1 MDISKEIF
9 DFVNRIKFPLADPM
23 DSGIALISSQIP
35 TTIDLEKTTLPT
47 QDQLIK
53 NRLRGICRKVRR
65 MSTFAVGAIINLI
78 VTMMPDNL
86 SYVNVGVWNGFS
98 LLSGMAGNPNKKCI
112 GIDNFSQFGSP
123 KSEFLL
129 NFDKEKSNK
138 HLFYEMDY
146 VDYFNE
152 KHTDEIGFYF
162 YDGQHSRE
170 NQFKGLKIAEP
181 YLAKGG
187 IIMVDDVNVKKVLD
201 GTNDFLRDSR
211 YKYNLVVQ
219 KNTSHNCHPTFWN
232 GILLMRRA
240 S

>member
-1 MDISKEIF
+1 MDISKEIS
-9 DFVNRIKFPLADPM
+9 DFVNHIKFPFADPM
-23 DSGIALISSQIP
+23 DSGIVLTSSDIP
-35 TTIDLEKTTLPT
+35 TTLDLKNTTLPT

-53 NRLRGICRKVRR
+53 NRLKGLCSKVRR
-65 MSTFAVGAIINLI
+65 MSTFSIGAIINLI
-78 VTMMPDNL
+78 VTMMPDKL

-98 LLSGMAGNPNKKCI
+98 LFSGMAGNPNKKCI

-123 KSEFLL
+123 KSEFLS
-129 NFDKEKSNK
+129 NFEKQKSNK
-138 HLFYEMDY
+138 HLFYQMDY

-187 IIMVDDVNVKKVLD
+187 FILVDDVNLERVME
-201 GTNDFLRDSR
+201 GTNDFLKASR
-211 YKYNLVVQ
+211 YKYNLVAH
-219 KNTSHNCHPTFWN
+219 KHTSHNRHPTFWN